1 MIQRTFLVVLVVV
14 GMAAAQH
21 QHQGP
26 GDLPAEHFT
35 SLGDT
40 HHPVSTHSPEAQKSF
55 DEGLTLLYGFNHEE
69 AARAFQRAAQQ
80 DPNLAM
86 AYWGAALVSGVN
98 YNAPEFPE
106 MLRSARANLQKAQ
119 ALASKASASDQAYI
133 AALTKRYDE
142 KNDDVMQ
149 REHAY
154 SEAMRD
160 VMESFPDDLDAATL
174 YAESLMNQNPW
185 KLWTNDGKPGPNTE
199 QVIAILESVL
209 RRNPRHIGANH
220 YYIHAVEASPN
231 PERGLASADR
241 LRDLHLSAGHLVHMP
256 AHIYWR
262 TGDYVS
268 AADANVIAAKID
280 RDYLGESATKPGI
293 YAMMYYS
300 HNLHFQALAD
310 IMAGRYNSARKA
322 AEMLADHVQPALK
335 DMPMVEAFMPVK
347 TYVLVRFG
355 KWDDV
360 LALPEPDKSLRLHH
374 GTWLWA
380 RGLAESAKGDLAA
393 AKRESDA
400 LHAAV
405 AAAPPDAMVDKNS
418 LANLLGIADH
428 MLAARIAAAG
438 KDFPSAQHHY
448 EEAVA
453 IHDRFNYIEPPE
465 WPFPVRESL
474 GAMLLKSGRAP
485 EAEKVFREDLAHNPR
500 NGRSLFGLVESL
512 KAQNKDEAA
521 RLVEMEFKPAWQNA
535 DVELNIDELELG
547 SPRPGTRAANAQGET
562 RLIGSSQSRN

>member
-1 MIQRTFLVVLVVV
+1 VIQRAFLVVLIV
-14 GMAAAQH
+14 GGIAAAQH
-21 QHQGP
+21 QHSGTANV
-26 GDLPAEHFT
+26 PAERFT

-40 HHPVSTHSPEAQKSF
+40 HHPVSTRDPEAQKSF
-55 DEGLTLLYGFNHEE
+55 DQGLALLYGFNHEE
-69 AARAFQRAAQQ
+69 ASRAFVRAAQQ

-106 MLRSARANLQKAQ
+106 LLKAARESLKNAQ
-119 ALASKASASDQAYI
+119 ALAPKTSASEQAYI
-133 AALTKRYDE
+133 AALAKRYDE
-142 KNDDVMQ
+142 KTDDVMR

-154 SEAMRD
+154 SEAMRG
-160 VMESFPDDLDAATL
+160 VMERFPDDLDAATL
-174 YAESLMNQNPW
+174 YAESLMNQAPW
-185 KLWTNDGKPGPNTE
+185 TLWTNDGQPGPNTE
-199 QVIAILESVL
+199 QVISILESVL

-220 YYIHAVEASPN
+220 YYIHAVESSPN
-231 PERGLASADR
+231 PERGLPSADR

-268 AADANVIAAKID
+268 AADVNVVAAKVD
-280 RDYLGESATKPGI
+280 RDYLGEDAARPGI

-310 IMAGRYNSARKA
+310 LMAGRYSSARKA
-322 AEMLADHVQPALK
+322 SETLADHVQPALK
-335 DMPMVEAFMPVK
+335 DMPMVEVFLPVK
-347 TYVLVRFG
+347 MYVLIRFG
-355 KWDDV
+355 KWDEI

-374 GTWLWA
+374 GIWLWA
-380 RGLAESAKGDLAA
+380 RGLAESATGNFTA

-405 AAAPPDAMVDKNS
+405 AAAPPDAKVDKNS
-418 LANLLGIADH
+418 LTDLLGIADH
-428 MLAARIAAAG
+428 MLAARIAASA
-438 KDFPSAQHHY
+438 KDFSSAQRHY
-448 EEAVA
+448 EQAVV

-474 GAMLLKSGRAP
+474 GAMLLKTGRAQ
-485 EAEKVFREDLAHNPR
+485 EAEKVFREDLRHNPR

-521 RLVEMEFKPAWQNA
+521 GLVEMEFRPAWQNA

-547 SPRPGTRAANAQGET
+547 SPRTSTRAAAVLVVEN
-562 RLIGSSQSRN
+562 

>member
-1 MIQRTFLVVLVVV
+1 MIQRTCVVVLLLA

-21 QHQGP
+21 QHQSP
-26 GDLPAEHFT
+26 ANLSAEHFT

-40 HHPVSTHSPEAQKSF
+40 HHPVSTRNPEAQQSF
-55 DEGLTLLYGFNHEE
+55 DEGLALLYGFNHEE
-69 AARAFQRAAQQ
+69 AARAFERAAQQ

-86 AYWGAALVSGVN
+86 AYWGAALVGGVN

-106 MLRSARANLQKAQ
+106 ALKAARANLKKAQ
-119 ALASKASASDQAYI
+119 SLAPNASPSEQAYI
-133 AALTKRYDE
+133 AALARRYDE
-142 KNDDVMQ
+142 KTDDVMQ
-149 REHAY
+149 RERAY
-154 SEAMRD
+154 SEAMGD
-160 VMESFPDDLDAATL
+160 VMERFPDDLDAATL

-209 RRNPRHIGANH
+209 RRNPRHLGANH

-231 PERGLASADR
+231 PERGLPSADR

-268 AADANVIAAKID
+268 AADVNVVAAKVD
-280 RDYLGESATKPGI
+280 RDYLGESADKPGI

-300 HNLHFQALAD
+300 HNLHFEALAD
-310 IMAGRYNSARKA
+310 IMAGRYGSARTA
-322 AEMLADHVQPALK
+322 AETLTNHVEPAVK
-335 DMPMVEAFMPVK
+335 GMPMLEMFLPVK

-355 KWDDV
+355 KWDDA
-360 LALPEPDKSLRLHH
+360 LALAEPDKSLRLHH

-380 RGLAESAKGDLAA
+380 RGLAECAKGDMAA
-393 AKRESDA
+393 ARRDSDA

-405 AAAPPDAMVDKNS
+405 AAIPPDVIVDKNS
-418 LANLLGIADH
+418 LADLLGIADH

-438 KDFPSAQHHY
+438 KDLASAQRHY
-448 EEAVA
+448 EQAIA

-474 GAMLLKSGRAP
+474 GAMLLQAGRP
-485 EAEKVFREDLAHNPR
+485 LEAEKVFREDLMRHPR
-500 NGRSLFGLVESL
+500 NGRSLFGLRESL

-521 RLVEMEFKPAWQNA
+521 RLVEMEFKPAWKNA

-547 SPRPGTRAANAQGET
+547 SPRTSTRAANSTGDT
-562 RLIGSSQSRN
+562 RLRASLPLL

>member
-1 MIQRTFLVVLVVV
+1 MTQRTFLVMLILA
-14 GMAAAQH
+14 GMVAAQH
-21 QHQGP
+21 QHPNPVNQ
-26 GDLPAEHFT
+26 PAERFT

-40 HHPVSTHSPEAQKSF
+40 HHPVSTRNPEAQKSF
-55 DEGLTLLYGFNHEE
+55 DQGLALLYGFNHEE
-69 AARAFQRAAQQ
+69 AARSFARAAQQ
-80 DPNLAM
+80 DPDLAM

-106 MLRSARANLQKAQ
+106 LLKTARESVKKAQ
-119 ALASKASASDQAYI
+119 ALAPKASLSEQAYI
-133 AALTKRYDE
+133 AALAKRYDE
-142 KNDDVMQ
+142 STEDVMQ

-154 SEAMRD
+154 SDAMRN
-160 VMESFPDDLDAATL
+160 VMQRFPDDLDAATL

-185 KLWTNDGKPGPNTE
+185 KLWTSDGKPGPNTE

-209 RRNPRHIGANH
+209 RRNPRHVGANH

-231 PERGLASADR
+231 PERGLPSADR

-268 AADANVIAAKID
+268 AADINVVAAKVD
-280 RDYLGESATKPGI
+280 RDYLGDSAAKPGI

-310 IMAGRYNSARKA
+310 IMAGRYSSARKA
-322 AEMLADHVQPALK
+322 AETLADHVQPALK
-335 DMPMVEAFMPVK
+335 DMPMVEAFMPGK

-380 RGLAESAKGDLAA
+380 RGLAESATGDLSA
-393 AKRESDA
+393 AKRDSDA

-405 AAAPPDAMVDKNS
+405 AAAPPDARVDKNS
-418 LANLLGIADH
+418 LADLLGIADH
-428 MLAARIAAAG
+428 MLAARIASAG
-438 KDFPSAQHHY
+438 KDFSSAQRHY
-448 EEAVA
+448 EQAVA
-453 IHDRFNYIEPPE
+453 IHDRFNYIEPTE
-465 WPFPVRESL
+465 WPFPIRESL
-474 GAMLLKSGRAP
+474 GAMLLKTGRAP
-485 EAEKVFREDLAHNPR
+485 EAEKVFREDLSHNPR
-500 NGRSLFGLVESL
+500 NGRSLFGLVKSL
-512 KAQNKDEAA
+512 KAQDKQDAA
-521 RLVEMEFKPAWQNA
+521 RLVEMQFKP
-535 DVELNIDELELG
+535 
-547 SPRPGTRAANAQGET
+547 PGRMQT
-562 RLIGSSQSRN
+562 SS

>member
-1 MIQRTFLVVLVVV
+1 MTQRTFLVVLLVA

-21 QHQGP
+21 RHPGP
-26 GDLPAEHFT
+26 VSQPTERFT

-40 HHPVSTHSPEAQKSF
+40 HHPVSTQSPEAQKSF
-55 DEGLTLLYGFNHEE
+55 DQGLALLYGFNHEE
-69 AARAFQRAAQQ
+69 AGRAFARSAQH

-106 MLRSARANLQKAQ
+106 LLKAARENLKKAQ
-119 ALASKASASDQAYI
+119 ALAPKASASEQAYI
-133 AALTKRYDE
+133 AALSKRYDE
-142 KNDDVMQ
+142 STDDVMQ

-154 SEAMRD
+154 SDAMRD
-160 VMESFPDDLDAATL
+160 VMQRFPDDLDAATL
-174 YAESLMNQNPW
+174 YAESLMNQSPW

-268 AADANVIAAKID
+268 AADVNVVAAKVD
-280 RDYLGESATKPGI
+280 RDYLGDSAVKPGI

-310 IMAGRYNSARKA
+310 IMAGRYSSARKA
-322 AEMLADHVQPALK
+322 ADTLADHVQPALK
-335 DMPMVEAFMPVK
+335 DMPMVESFMPVK
-347 TYVLVRFG
+347 TYVLVRFA
-355 KWDDV
+355 KWDDI
-360 LALPEPDKSLRLHH
+360 LALPEPDKSLRLQH

-380 RGLAESAKGDLAA
+380 RGLAESATGDLSG
-393 AKRESDA
+393 AKRESAA

-405 AAAPPDAMVDKNS
+405 AAAPHDAMVDKNS
-418 LANLLGIADH
+418 VADLLGIADH
-428 MLAARIAAAG
+428 MLAARIASAG
-438 KDFPSAQHHY
+438 KDYSSAQRHY
-448 EEAVA
+448 EQAVA

-474 GAMLLKSGRAP
+474 GAMLLKTGQAP
-485 EAEKVFREDLAHNPR
+485 EAEKVFREDLRHNPR

-512 KAQNKDEAA
+512 KAQNKQDAA

-535 DVELNIDELELG
+535 DVELNINELELG
-547 SPRPGTRAANAQGET
+547 SPRTNIRAAN
-562 RLIGSSQSRN
+562 RRD

>member
-1 MIQRTFLVVLVVV
+1 MTQRTFLMVLIVV

-21 QHQGP
+21 QHPGP
-26 GDLPAEHFT
+26 VNLPAERFT

-40 HHPVSTHSPEAQKSF
+40 HHPVSTQSLEAQKSF
-55 DEGLTLLYGFNHEE
+55 DQGLALLYGFNHEE
-69 AARAFQRAAQQ
+69 AGRAFARAAQQ

-106 MLRSARANLQKAQ
+106 LLKAARESLKKAQ
-119 ALASKASASDQAYI
+119 ALAPMASASEQAYI
-133 AALTKRYDE
+133 AALAKRYDE
-142 KNDDVMQ
+142 STDDVMQ

-154 SEAMRD
+154 SDAMRD
-160 VMESFPDDLDAATL
+160 VMQRFPDDLDAATL
-174 YAESLMNQNPW
+174 YAESLMNQSPW

-268 AADANVIAAKID
+268 AADVNIVAAKID
-280 RDYLGESATKPGI
+280 RDYLGESAAKPGI

-310 IMAGRYNSARKA
+310 IMAGRYSSARKA
-322 AEMLADHVQPALK
+322 ADTLADHVQPALK
-335 DMPMVEAFMPVK
+335 DMPMVESFMPVK

-355 KWDDV
+355 KWHDI
-360 LALPEPDKSLRLHH
+360 LALPEPDKSLRLQH

-380 RGLAESAKGDLAA
+380 RGLAESATGDLSG

-405 AAAPPDAMVDKNS
+405 AAAPPDAKVDKNS
-418 LANLLGIADH
+418 LADLLGIADH
-428 MLAARIAAAG
+428 MLAARVASAG
-438 KDFPSAQHHY
+438 KDYSSAQRHY
-448 EEAVA
+448 EEAAA

-474 GAMLLKSGRAP
+474 GAMLLKSGQAP
-485 EAEKVFREDLAHNPR
+485 EAEKVFREDLSRNPR
-500 NGRSLFGLVESL
+500 NGRSLFGLIESL
-512 KAQNKDEAA
+512 KAQNKQDAA
-521 RLVEMEFKPAWQNA
+521 RLVEMQLKPAWQSA

-547 SPRPGTRAANAQGET
+547 SPRPDIRASNRQD
-562 RLIGSSQSRN
+562 

>member
-1 MIQRTFLVVLVVV
+1 MTQRTFLVVLIVA
-14 GMAAAQH
+14 GMAAAQR
-21 QHQGP
+21 QHSSP
-26 GDLPAEHFT
+26 VNLPAERFT

-40 HHPVSTHSPEAQKSF
+40 HHPVSTRNPEAQKSF
-55 DEGLTLLYGFNHEE
+55 DQGLALLYGFNHEE
-69 AARAFQRAAQQ
+69 AGRAFARAAQQ
-80 DPNLAM
+80 DPSLAM

-106 MLRSARANLQKAQ
+106 LLKAARESLKKAQ
-119 ALASKASASDQAYI
+119 ALAPKASASEQAYI
-133 AALTKRYDE
+133 AALAKRYDE
-142 KNDDVMQ
+142 STDDVMQ

-154 SEAMRD
+154 SDAMRD
-160 VMESFPDDLDAATL
+160 VMDRFPDDLDAATL

-199 QVIAILESVL
+199 QVITILESVL

-268 AADANVIAAKID
+268 AADVNVVAAKVD
-280 RDYLGESATKPGI
+280 RDYLGESAGKPGI

-310 IMAGRYNSARKA
+310 IMAGRYGSARKA
-322 AEMLADHVQPALK
+322 ADTLADHVQPALK
-335 DMPMVEAFMPVK
+335 DMPMVESFMPVK

-355 KWDDV
+355 KWDDI
-360 LALPEPDKSLRLHH
+360 LALPEPDKSLRLQH

-380 RGLAESAKGDLAA
+380 RGLAESATGDLSA

-405 AAAPPDAMVDKNS
+405 AAAPPDAVVDKNS
-418 LANLLGIADH
+418 LADLLGIADH
-428 MLAARIAAAG
+428 MLAARIASAG
-438 KDFPSAQHHY
+438 KDYSSAQRHY
-448 EEAVA
+448 EQAVA

-474 GAMLLKSGRAP
+474 GAMLLKTGHAP
-485 EAEKVFREDLAHNPR
+485 EAETVFREDLRHTPR

-512 KAQNKDEAA
+512 KAQNKQDAA
-521 RLVEMEFKPAWQNA
+521 RLVEMEFKPAWQSA

-547 SPRPGTRAANAQGET
+547 SPRTNIRAANRQD
-562 RLIGSSQSRN
+562 